1 MADVKEK
8 KMTEKKMFELL
19 ADGKITQ
26 EIVELA
32 KKKVAKYEAERL
44 QREEAKASKEAVV
57 MEILKDATAPL
68 SAKEVGERLDLDSRK
83 VSPTLVRMAKEGKI
97 QKVSE
102 SPNTYQI

>member
-8 KMTEKKMFELL
+8 KITEKQMFELL

-32 KKKVAKYEAERL
+32 KKK
-44 QREEAKASKEAVV
+44 
-57 MEILKDATAPL
+57 

-83 VSPTLVRMAKEGKI
+83 VSPTLVRMVKEGKI

-102 SPNTYQI
+102 NPNTYQI

>member
-1 MADVKEK
+1 MTDVKEK
-8 KMTEKKMFELL
+8 KMTEKHMFELL

-32 KKKVAKYEAERL
+32 KKKVAKYEAEKL
-44 QREEAKASKEAVV
+44 HREEVKASKEAVV
-57 MEILKDATAPL
+57 IEILKDATAPL

-83 VSPTLVRMAKEGKI
+83 VSPTLVRMVKEGKI

-102 SPNTYQI
+102 GPNTYQL